1 MNYHETG
8 KPPHHM
14 SPSSEA
20 YSEERE
26 VLCTDT
32 LTPSQP
38 TKTGTN
44 RLDVSIAIQNWLPGT
59 VESLNEAHSKYKL

>member
-1 MNYHETG
+1 MRLCVNTLAVQLHVNHHETG

-32 LTPSQP
+32 LTPPQP
-38 TKTGTN
+38 TETGQ
-44 RLDVSIAIQNWLPGT
+44 SG
-59 VESLNEAHSKYKL
+59 